1 MQDNT
6 DLDASPVIYGPE
18 TLAEMTDR
26 LFALL
31 LETVNGKKTRAE
43 ELGFVETAIARVS
56 NYA

>member
-1 MQDNT
+1 MSPNT

-18 TLAEMTDR
+18 TMQEMTDR

-31 LETVNGKKTRAE
+31 METVNGKQTKAE
-43 ELGFVETAIARVS
+43 ALGFVETSIARVS